1 MVYGRKFKHEVTDD
15 IVQVTQVLE
24 GNKVQCLC
32 DFGTKKQSYVFEVDA
47 QNAFELEQ
55 KIKELEEMQSGG
67 EESSEELAVFA
78 FAPNS
83 NFPRNFR
90 NIRIGN

>member
-1 MVYGRKFKHEVTDD
+1 MYACKFNHEVTDD

-24 GNKVQCLC
+24 GNKVECIC

-47 QNAFELEQ
+47 QNAIEIEQ
-55 KIKELEEMQSGG
+55 KIKELEERSGG
-67 EESSEELAVFA
+67 EESSEELGIFA

-83 NFPRNFR
+83 NSRNFR
-90 NIRIGN
+90 NIRIGV